1 MEYAIPLALVLVVIT
16 AAIVL
21 LVQRTAAKPGPR
33 AEDRGSGPGIGAD
46 EESPFGDTTQHSG
59 AQEGGE
65 TVGGHDASRH
75 GGAGGRHGS
84 GYESSS
90 PVGEDEDDPA
100 VAAHVQRPGEGEGR
114 TQI

>member
-16 AAIVL
+16 AVIVL
-21 LVQRTAAKPGPR
+21 LVQRTASKPGPR
-33 AEDRGSGPGIGAD
+33 AENGEAGPGIGSD
-46 EESPFGDTTQHSG
+46 EESPFGDTTQHAGS
-59 AQEGGE
+59 QEGGE
-65 TVGGHDASRH
+65 TVAGYDAKTA
-75 GGAGGRHGS
+75 GGAGGRSGS

-90 PVGEDEDDPA
+90 PVGEDEEDPA

>member
-16 AAIVL
+16 VVIVM
-21 LVQRTAAKPGPR
+21 LVQRTAGKGDAR
-33 AEDRGSGPGIGAD
+33 AEDRGTAPGIGAD
-46 EESPFGDTTQHSG
+46 EESPFGDTSQHAGS
-59 AQEGGE
+59 QEGGE
-65 TVGGHDASRH
+65 TVAGYDAKTA
-75 GGAGGRHGS
+75 GGAGGRSGS